1 MAYYY
6 ETPSL
11 DTRLESVRVLN
22 PEWLTNGIYRLI
34 LRTREDGFLRH
45 AEIKETLK
53 ATHAGDVHREI
64 TYTPEETEYIL
75 HVMRY
80 FEISHDIGGGVEMIP
95 LKMQKTPPPT
105 VDNFRKANT
114 LHLRWEG
121 TYLPSNLIHRLLI
134 RKFRE
139 LDVEC
144 VWRTGGHFR
153 RGECE
158 ALAQMNE
165 KALDVYVTPGRDCRQ
180 YMETFRVEIQDILS
194 KLNLKEV
201 SEIICHTVNG
211 REGRVSYQAALSHLY
226 HQKAEI
232 YLANIDAFVSPLDL
246 LKEIYVDVE
255 RELKRYRMEWE
266 REYRDMRPPE
276 SPLDSVKTQAEID
289 NLNADTDNKR
299 ADTDSKQDEL
309 RERRGMRLIRYGLV
323 IGAFVALLF
332 VAVKYPDKLPEL
344 WEMIK
349 DILPGG

>member
-1 MAYYY
+1 M
-6 ETPSL
+6 
-11 DTRLESVRVLN
+11 
-22 PEWLTNGIYRLI
+22 
-34 LRTREDGFLRH
+34 
-45 AEIKETLK
+45 
-53 ATHAGDVHREI
+53 
-64 TYTPEETEYIL
+64 
-75 HVMRY
+75 
-80 FEISHDIGGGVEMIP
+80 
-95 LKMQKTPPPT
+95 
-105 VDNFRKANT
+105 
-114 LHLRWEG
+114 
-121 TYLPSNLIHRLLI
+121 
-134 RKFRE
+134 
-139 LDVEC
+139 EC

-276 SPLDSVKTQAEID
+276 SPLDDAKTQAEID
-289 NLNADTDNKR
+289 NLRADTDNKR
-299 ADTDSKQDEL
+299 ADTDNIQDEL

-323 IGAFVALLF
+323 IGAFVSLLF

-349 DILPGG
+349 DFLPGG